1 MRDIIGLPQELF
13 DNGNLECDGCVNYM
27 KSGLVY
33 ADRVTTVSPT
43 YAQEIT
49 YLLRRSLDGYIR
61 ANSGKVSGI
70 LNASTSMPTIR
81 KRILTLKSSIL

>member
-1 MRDIIGLPQELF
+1 MR
-13 DNGNLECDGCVNYM
+13 GCVNYM

-49 YLLRRSLDGYIR
+49 YLFRGSLDGYIR

-70 LNASTSMPTIR
+70 
-81 KRILTLKSSIL
+81 

>member
-1 MRDIIGLPQELF
+1 
-13 DNGNLECDGCVNYM
+13 M

-49 YLLRRSLDGYIR
+49 YPYFGEGLDGYIR

-70 LNASTSMPTIR
+70 LNGLDVDATIR